1 MAGAN
6 PLVCDRNGNTALHL
20 SAHMGYPEAMKCLL
34 ERKSHLVTAPITV
47 PSDML
52 IMNINGEKYYR
63 TDVTFEGETSMKI
76 FNTSFS
82 FLLT

>member
-1 MAGAN
+1 MSVITRQHRVAEHLLMAGAN

-52 IMNINGEKYYR
+52 IMNVNGE
-63 TDVTFEGETSMKI
+63 
-76 FNTSFS
+76 
-82 FLLT
+82 L

>member
-52 IMNINGEKYYR
+52 IMNINGEKYYC
-63 TDVTFEGETSMKI
+63 TDVTFEGE
-76 FNTSFS
+76 
-82 FLLT
+82 LP